1 MKTCNYSYQLG
12 LLVRNGETTFI
23 QTDQAQTL
31 LYNLPY
37 FESQKPCLFVLV
49 GNSAKTLT
57 LCELTSAKTL
67 KKSASRRGYSEI
79 HLHINPSSTFSNRLV
94 LLAKGD
100 FPSNQTPS
108 KAIPS
113 DGCYKI
119 TLKPL
124 PSSIRGLQDAA
135 ANQIYFRLLSPFTN
149 VFYFFAVN
157 LKGLKP
163 IAQRIALQLDNI
175 QPSTLPP
182 TTHLQI
188 IIVIE
193 APDPELQ
200 ESRLLNR
207 FLQLLYAETKRDLS
221 THFAGVRILTLLPPG
236 AISTQ
241 ARYRR
246 LKECLMNTSNQVG
259 AARMESGTLFS
270 AYYFAAFLRYACSYF
285 AQTIKEPFNFIK
297 ALRLNNPPAID
308 LEYHL
313 TNFLL
318 KIRTLQELKSFAVPL
333 ISSSLLLDS
342 YPPNMHCKI

>member
-1 MKTCNYSYQLG
+1 MKTCDHSHWLG
-12 LLVRNGETTFI
+12 LSVRNGETTFI
-23 QTDQAQTL
+23 QTDRAQTL
-31 LYNLPY
+31 LHNLPY
-37 FESQKPCLFVLV
+37 FESQKPRLFVLV
-49 GNSAKTLT
+49 GNSAKTLA
-57 LCELTSAKTL
+57 LRELTSAKTL
-67 KKSASRRGYSEI
+67 KKSASRRGHGEI
-79 HLHINPSSTFSNRLV
+79 HLHIDPSSTFSDGPV
-94 LLAKGD
+94 LLAEGD

-108 KAIPS
+108 KAIPA
-113 DGCYKI
+113 DGCHEI

-124 PSSIRGLQDAA
+124 PSSVRGLQDAA
-135 ANQIYFRLLSPFTN
+135 ADQIYFRLLSPFTD
-149 VFYFFAVN
+149 VFCFFAVD
-157 LKGLKP
+157 LGGLKP
-163 IAQRIALQLDNI
+163 IAQRIASWLDNI

-182 TTHLQI
+182 TTHSQI
-188 IIVIE
+188 IIVTE

-241 ARYRR
+241 ARHRR
-246 LKECLMNTSNQVG
+246 LKECLMNASDQVG

-270 AYYFAAFLRYACSYF
+270 AHHFAAFLRYACSHF
-285 AQTIKEPFNFIK
+285 AQTIKEPFDFIK
-297 ALRLNNPPAID
+297 ASRLDNPPAVD

-318 KIRTLQELKSFAVPL
+318 KIRTPQELKSFAVPL

-342 YPPNMHCKI
+342 YPPDMHCEI